1 MNIQRWKGTLW
12 LASLLAGG
20 TLAFSVY
27 SFLQNQEELA
37 QEIPEDVIA
46 DVLDSVKKPE
56 EQKTDVVS
64 YENVKRIFFQH
75 DWTGKEKPKPVAAT
89 GDGGPV
95 TKPKVKVADLLKVV
109 AIKVD
114 TSRPENSRT
123 YVHYLG
129 TLATLNQDNKA
140 PILAI
145 GQELPSPHKDI
156 KVKDITAAGVVF
168 AFEESGREAETL
180 TTPRA
185 QNQIVVVGP
194 GGLIQPPSRQEIAG
208 ASSDLAPYHPEQL
221 VQVKKNEFQIGTQ
234 TVQDLDRDYS
244 RILSQDV
251 RYSTYK
257 NPRTGQTEG
266 IKITHVA
273 PNSIPAQAG
282 LSEGEV
288 LKSIN
293 GHRVTSVNDAIAYVK
308 ANAETTDTWTALFE
322 KQGREFT
329 RTYHSPQR

>member
-1 MNIQRWKGTLW
+1 MNIQRWKGILW

-20 TLAFSVY
+20 SLGFSVY
-27 SFLQNQEELA
+27 WFLQNQAELA
-37 QEIPEDVIA
+37 QEIPEEKIA
-46 DVLDSVKKPE
+46 SVLDSVKKPE

-64 YENVKRIFFQH
+64 YEDVKRIFHQH
-75 DWTGKEKPKPVAAT
+75 DWTGKEKPKPVEVDPT
-89 GDGGPV
+89 KPV
-95 TKPKVKVADLLKVV
+95 VVPKVKVADVLKVI

-114 TSRPENSRT
+114 TSRPENSRA
-123 YVHYLG
+123 YVFFLG
-129 TLATLNQDNKA
+129 TLGTLNSDKKA

-145 GQELPSPHKDI
+145 GQALPSPHKDI
-156 KVKDITAAGVVF
+156 KVKDITAEGVVF
-168 AFEESGREAETL
+168 EFEDKERAPETL

-194 GGLIQPPSRQEIAG
+194 EGAIQPQARPQIAG
-208 ASSDLAPYHPEQL
+208 ASSDLPPYHPEQT

-234 TVQDLDRDYS
+234 TITDLDRDYA

-266 IKITHVA
+266 IKINHVA

-308 ANAETTDTWTALFE
+308 ANAETTDTWTAVFE